1 MGGVEGRRELNLGG
15 GRRSKI
21 HTQLGQAKRF
31 IGEFRRVQDEM

>member
-21 HTQLGQAKRF
+21 YTQLGWTKSF
-31 IGEFRRVQDEM
+31 VGEFRRVQDEM